1 MEKKIEKIMNKEIK
15 KNKGAVIVFIVTFI
29 IGAIIGFG
37 IAYFCFLNNIKL
49 F

>member
-1 MEKKIEKIMNKEIK
+1 MDKKIKKMMK
-15 KNKGAVIVFIVTFI
+15 KNKGAVIVFVVTFI

>member
-1 MEKKIEKIMNKEIK
+1 MDKKIKKMIK
-15 KNKGAVIVFIVTFI
+15 KNKSAVVVFMITFI
-29 IGAIIGFG
+29 IGAVIGFR

>member
-1 MEKKIEKIMNKEIK
+1 MDKKIEKIMKKEIK
-15 KNKGAVIVFIVTFI
+15 KNKGTVIVFVVTFI

-37 IAYFCFLNNIKL
+37 ISYFCFLNNIKL

>member
-1 MEKKIEKIMNKEIK
+1 MKREIKKIMK
-15 KNKGAVIVFIVTFI
+15 KNKGAVIVFVVTFI
-29 IGAIIGFG
+29 IGAAIGFG